1 MSDDVKPWLVKDF
14 PVSLREKIN
23 NAAYEA
29 KTTVPVWLVNYFNT
43 YGIGGE
49 VINVKP
55 TPAKPRNGAAE
66 GDLNPLLHAAAAVLA
81 ASGGKG
87 LGAVPGL
94 HSLVAERVR
103 EARGIAPKAAPVPVA
118 LPFQRRPEAIEEPE
132 EEEASVS

>member
-55 TPAKPRNGAAE
+55 TPAKPRGGTGQIDLDRLIAMAA
-66 GDLNPLLHAAAAVLA
+66 LPLPRWLMSRVNRL
-81 ASGGKG
+81 
-87 LGAVPGL
+87 LGEALG
-94 HSLVAERVR
+94 VAPPPPSQKLLERR
-103 EARGIAPKAAPVPVA
+103 AEIAKIAAPQAV
-118 LPFQRRPEAIEEPE
+118 EPSDINE
-132 EEEASVS
+132 LDTAA